1 VNNSTEIG
9 PKASAAA
16 DGEGQRPGIGP
27 GDGEALHTGQPN
39 SPPQVENPMDG
50 AGIQGPSQQT
60 ANSPTRDSPEA
71 GADSRPLSEDGMNP
85 ADPAP
90 EQLGAPS
97 FASLAKG
104 GKPRTP
110 TGPCSE
116 GRRGLG
122 ILLKAFLQHFLRDL
136 EVLTSD
142 LGSRGS
148 RQAASGD
155 SYSGNAGSGV
165 FAKAFLGLFLRD
177 LRVLLREFHVFLA
190 RVGMQ
195 PLLFLFVFTFIL
207 PRMGGAN
214 LMATGGGVDF
224 GTILLPGLMAV
235 AIMFSGIAAVALP
248 LSQEFGVTRE
258 IVDRVMCPLP
268 LWAVALE
275 KVCFSAMQS
284 IIGAL
289 LVIPMAYYVPAAP
302 VRIHVANW
310 FLLALVLVLSSL
322 LTGSLGLVI
331 GSTVNPRQ
339 IGLVFSILVVPITFL
354 GCVYYPWANLGK
366 SGLVWIQIG
375 VLFNPIVY
383 MSEGLRAAITPDV
396 AHMPVWAILLAL
408 VFFTAALGRWG
419 LRGFLGRVL
428 S

>member
-1 VNNSTEIG
+1 
-9 PKASAAA
+9 
-16 DGEGQRPGIGP
+16 
-27 GDGEALHTGQPN
+27 
-39 SPPQVENPMDG
+39 
-50 AGIQGPSQQT
+50 
-60 ANSPTRDSPEA
+60 
-71 GADSRPLSEDGMNP
+71 
-85 ADPAP
+85 
-90 EQLGAPS
+90 
-97 FASLAKG
+97 
-104 GKPRTP
+104 
-110 TGPCSE
+110 
-116 GRRGLG
+116 LG
-122 ILLKAFLQHFLRDL
+122 ILLKAFMQHFLRDL

-155 SYSGNAGSGV
+155 SYSGNAGSGI
-165 FAKAFLGLFLRD
+165 FFKAFLGIFLRD

-258 IVDRVMCPLP
+258 IDDRVMCPLP

-284 IIGAL
+284 AIGAL

-302 VRIHVANW
+302 VRVHVANW

-383 MSEGLRAAITPDV
+383 MSEGLRAAITPEV

-419 LRGFLGRVL
+419 LKGFLGRVL